1 MRYSS
6 ALVMADDAVSVTLCL
21 GPLSVPTGVLELVLA
36 TTVRMSSSEILRAA
50 AATGSTCTRTAN
62 FCAPNTSTWA
72 IPGSCEICCASV
84 ISPYSSTTDN
94 GKVAETRLIYMTGKS
109 PGLTFRKL
117 GGMVISTGNFF
128 AATVSAVCTS
138 SAAPSMLRLR
148 SNWIV
153 IDVRPSDDEE
163 VSEVMPAMVDSW
175 RSIGAATDAAMVSAL
190 APGNC
195 PWMLMVGKSTVG
207 SAATASSR

>member
-1 MRYSS
+1 
-6 ALVMADDAVSVTLCL
+6 
-21 GPLSVPTGVLELVLA
+21 
-36 TTVRMSSSEILRAA
+36 
-50 AATGSTCTRTAN
+50 
-62 FCAPNTSTWA
+62 
-72 IPGSCEICCASV
+72 
-84 ISPYSSTTDN
+84 
-94 GKVAETRLIYMTGKS
+94 
-109 PGLTFRKL
+109 
-117 GGMVISTGNFF
+117 
-128 AATVSAVCTS
+128 
-138 SAAPSMLRLR
+138 MLRLR